1 MSSGRKVRKNK
12 RNKGPSRRHTRDEEH
27 LSGSETRYW
36 LIKSE
41 PHSRIDGRTGRDL
54 KFSLEDLSLVDSEPW
69 DGVRNHEAKR
79 NMLDMSPGDV
89 CLFYHSNC
97 PTPGIVGLAE
107 VVCYAHPDES
117 QFDRASPYF
126 ASKSTRSNPHWWCVD
141 VKFKRRFRAKVTL
154 RSLKADKNL
163 QHMVLVRRSR
173 LSVTPVTSSEYS
185 YIIELEKS
193 LPDTDDI
200 DCQPRLNVSKTHEV

>member
-1 MSSGRKVRKNK
+1 MSSARRVSKNK
-12 RNKGPSRRHTRDEEH
+12 RNKGSSSGHTRDEKYS
-27 LSGSETRYW
+27 SGKDTRYW

-41 PHSRIDGRTGRDL
+41 PHSRIDSRTGEDL
-54 KFSLEDLSLVDSEPW
+54 KFSLADLSLVDSEPW

-79 NMLDMSPGDV
+79 NMLDMAPGDI

-107 VVCYAHPDES
+107 VVCSAHPDES
-117 QFDRASPYF
+117 QFDRTSPYF
-126 ASKSTRSNPHWWCVD
+126 DSKSTRSNPHWWCVD

-154 RSLKADKNL
+154 RSLKTDKNL
-163 QHMVLVRRSR
+163 QDMALVRRSR
-173 LSVTPVTSSEYS
+173 LSITPVTSSQYS

-200 DCQPRLNVSKTHEV
+200 DCQPRTDCFKNS